1 MECVLFASLIN
12 LNLLITMK
20 KIYFLS
26 FLGLLLSVNTFAQK
40 VTFEE
45 YDLSNGLHVILHPDN
60 AAPVVVV
67 SMMYN
72 VGAKDEMDG
81 KTGMAHFYEHL
92 LSTGSKNIPRGTW
105 NTIVSSR
112 GGTRNANTDW
122 DRTYYYVSFPSNN
135 LELGLWMESERLMH
149 PIIDQKAVDT
159 QNEVVKEEKRQR
171 MDNAPYGKILYGDV
185 YNHIF
190 DKHNYGRPMIG
201 YIEDLDAAN
210 LKDFQDFYK
219 KWYMPNNA
227 VLVVAGDIEIDAAKK
242 LIKDYFEPIPRRI
255 APIKEKIIEPERTQ
269 EKRVKEFDSNIQL
282 PAVLLAH
289 KTPSM
294 RDRDAKVLDVI
305 STILSDGRSS
315 RLYKKMVDDQKQAL
329 QVFSFSRPL
338 ADYSVYNIGA
348 IPLGEVSLD
357 DLIVE
362 MDEEIE
368 RLQTKFISNED
379 LQKVRNKFENQFVNS
394 NSSIEGIAN
403 SLAKSYMLIGD
414 TNSINNEIETIN
426 SITKEEIRAVAKKY
440 LAKNRR
446 VIIEY
451 LPESNKTE

>member
-368 RLQTKFISNED
+368 RLQTEFISNED